1 MEFLWAVQTLS
12 VLPFLSCDNFD
23 STRNVKN
30 YLTNVKKQSVTFA
43 YYGKYDY
50 LCNNCE

>member
-1 MEFLWAVQTLS
+1 MGSADFVCAAFFLL
-12 VLPFLSCDNFD
+12 CDNFD
-23 STRNVKN
+23 GTRNVKN
-30 YLTNVKKQSVTFA
+30 HLTNVKKQSVTFA